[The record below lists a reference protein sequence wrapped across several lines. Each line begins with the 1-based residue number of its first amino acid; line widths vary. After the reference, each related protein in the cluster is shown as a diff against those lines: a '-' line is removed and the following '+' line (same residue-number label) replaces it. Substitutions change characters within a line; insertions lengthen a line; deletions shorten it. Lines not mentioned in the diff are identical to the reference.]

1 VIKGKRKRLKPTTKK
16 EKIMNITI
24 EELRH
29 LLFEIKTQDMT
40 VRELR
45 SKLFDEENQDF
56 ELNRVTKRKLNQY

>member
-1 VIKGKRKRLKPTTKK
+1 
-16 EKIMNITI
+16 MNITI